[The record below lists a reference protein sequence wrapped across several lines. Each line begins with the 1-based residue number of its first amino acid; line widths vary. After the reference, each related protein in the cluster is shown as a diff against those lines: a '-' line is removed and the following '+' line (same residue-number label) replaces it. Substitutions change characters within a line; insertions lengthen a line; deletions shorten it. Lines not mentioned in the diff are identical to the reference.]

1 MDGKA
6 NRTTQGENGMDGVM
20 FILDRFRREFMAKSL
35 MAKIL
40 RDSGQKLPGDDPM
53 FFYKPKPKPKPK
65 PRPY

>member
-1 MDGKA
+1 
-6 NRTTQGENGMDGVM
+6 MDGVM